1 MTIYS
6 HDKILIINSFLLFS
20 FTIKR
25 CHRRKKKKKRYNGDK
40 SKGAAEI
47 HEIEENMHISP
58 PELAGLVP
66 GMSIF
71 TGDKHQCL
79 DITIK
84 VIVY

>member
-6 HDKILIINSFLLFS
+6 HDKILIINSFLLF
-20 FTIKR
+20 FLQLKGVTEER
-25 CHRRKKKKKRYNGDK
+25 KKKRYNGDK

-47 HEIEENMHISP
+47 HEIVENMHISP
-58 PELAGLVP
+58 PELAGLEP
-66 GMSIF
+66 GMTIF

>member
-6 HDKILIINSFLLFS
+6 HDKILIINSFLLF
-20 FTIKR
+20 FLQLKGVTEER
-25 CHRRKKKKKRYNGDK
+25 KKRYNGDK

-47 HEIEENMHISP
+47 HEIVENMHISP
-58 PELAGLVP
+58 PELAGLEP
-66 GMSIF
+66 GMTIF